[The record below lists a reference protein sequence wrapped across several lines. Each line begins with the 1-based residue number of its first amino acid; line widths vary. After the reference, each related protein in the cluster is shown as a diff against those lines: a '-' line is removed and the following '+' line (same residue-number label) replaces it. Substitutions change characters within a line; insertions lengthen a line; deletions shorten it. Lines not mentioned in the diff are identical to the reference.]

1 MAASMCSTCLRNSY
15 TKLLNRV
22 AFKTT
27 RNVSLSSACR
37 IHTHTPSVHGPGSAS
52 TLLKFRGSF
61 RQPVQFY
68 SSQSTTDQNE
78 DQKEDIA
85 EEGAEEQEEY
95 HTIMKGTERG
105 KGPSSSHEF
114 QAETRKLLDIVAR
127 SLYSEKEVFIR
138 ELVSNGS
145 DALEKLRYMQMTD
158 AEISDPDLPLE
169 IDIEV
174 DASKKTFTIQDTGI
188 GMTKEEMIEHLGT
201 IAKSGSKAFLSE
213 LSKASE
219 ASAKSSIIG
228 QFGVGFYSSF
238 MVSDKVEVFSK
249 SYKPG
254 SVGHKWTSDGQ
265 GKFEISEAENVQRGT
280 KIVLHLKMDSH
291 EFCQEDV
298 IKDVTKKYSNFVGA
312 PIYVGGKKANTIQP
326 LWMLDPKDVT
336 EDMHE
341 EFYRFISK
349 SYDRP
354 KYTLQYKA
362 DAPLNIR
369 ALFYVPDA
377 PMAWEMSRELDA
389 GVMLYSRKVMIMN
402 QAKGV
407 MPKWLRFL
415 RGVVDSEDIPLNL
428 SRELLQD
435 SALIRKLRTVLTN
448 RLVRYFL
455 EQAKKDPEKYKEF
468 YKDYGMYFIEGIL
481 NTQDQQER
489 EDIARLLRFESST
502 KHPGETTSLSEYAER
517 MEAGARTIYYFHAP
531 SRELAETSPYFE
543 AVKEKGHEVL
553 FCFNPYDELVLLTL
567 QQFDKKN
574 LRSIETE
581 MAADQ
586 TGTDKIDSSDADSL
600 KQEEADA
607 LISWITA
614 RMGQKIVKA
623 KITNRLVSHP
633 AVISVMEMG
642 AARHLLKT
650 SLLGRSD
657 EDKYRLL
664 QATLE
669 INPKHPIIRKLS
681 TLKDSNPD
689 LANLLADQIFDNA
702 LVAAGLVDDPR
713 SMLGR
718 LNQLLEKALEKH

>member
-37 IHTHTPSVHGPGSAS
+37 IHTHTPSVVHGPGSAS

-174 DASKKTFTIQDTGI
+174 DASKKTFTIQKLHRLKHSYYELFKCNTEG
-188 GMTKEEMIEHLGT
+188 GVCQGVALYQ
-201 IAKSGSKAFLSE
+201 KAQLS
-213 LSKASE
+213 
-219 ASAKSSIIG
+219 
-228 QFGVGFYSSF
+228 
-238 MVSDKVEVFSK
+238 
-249 SYKPG
+249 
-254 SVGHKWTSDGQ
+254 
-265 GKFEISEAENVQRGT
+265 NVQ
-280 KIVLHLKMDSH
+280 
-291 EFCQEDV
+291 C
-298 IKDVTKKYSNFVGA
+298 
-312 PIYVGGKKANTIQP
+312 
-326 LWMLDPKDVT
+326 
-336 EDMHE
+336 
-341 EFYRFISK
+341 K